1 MSSLVAIVGRPNV
14 GKSSLFNFLTGSRAA
29 LVADFSGLTR
39 DRQYGKAKNSN
50 RILIDTGGIAPE
62 SDDISRSVIG
72 QTNLAIKEADELIFV
87 VDAKDGLVALDEE
100 ISLSLR
106 KVNKPITLVVNK
118 VDSEKDQEQL
128 SEFDSLGFKNI
139 LYISCSHNRGL
150 KQLEAELFSEKSS
163 NEEKEDA
170 SNALRISLIGR
181 PNVGKST
188 FVNTV
193 LGEERLLVSSISGTT
208 RDSIEV
214 PIKISGKEFYLIDTA
229 GIRRKRASKEKL
241 EEFSISQSL
250 ESIKLSK
257 ITILLIDSSESI
269 VDQDIH
275 LLGLALASGNT
286 VVLAANKADLLTA
299 KEKDLV
305 RTQVERKLRFA
316 DYIDTHFISAQE
328 NKGLIKLIKQ
338 SVQRYERNTKE
349 VSTNRLNSILS
360 DALVQQPPSM
370 SGRFRPKLRYA
381 HAGGKNPLRIVVHG
395 NNLSSL
401 QNTYKRYLE
410 NFFRKELDLSTSV
423 FVQFMDSENPY
434 KNKKNTL
441 TDRQKKRRKRIVKRR
456 K

>member
-39 DRQYGKAKNSN
+39 DRQYGKAKRSN

-87 VDAKDGLVALDEE
+87 VDVKDGLVALDEE

-118 VDSEKDQEQL
+118 VDSENNQERL

-139 LYISCSHNRGL
+139 FYISCSHNRGL
-150 KQLEAELFSEKSS
+150 KQLEAELFAEESS
-163 NEEKEDA
+163 NQDKEDT
-170 SNALRISLIGR
+170 SNALSISLIGR

-214 PIKISGKEFYLIDTA
+214 PIKISGKEYYLIDTA

-250 ESIKLSK
+250 ESIKLSR

-305 RTQVERKLRFA
+305 KSQVERKLRFA
-316 DYIDTHFISAQE
+316 DYIDIHFISAQE

-338 SVQRYERNTKE
+338 SVERHERNNKE
-349 VSTNRLNSILS
+349 ISTNKLNAILS

-381 HAGGKNPLRIVVHG
+381 HSGGKNPLRIVVHG

>member
-139 LYISCSHNRGL
+139 FYISCSHNRGL

-338 SVQRYERNTKE
+338 SVQRHERNTKE
-349 VSTNRLNSILS
+349 VSTNKLNSILS

>member
-163 NEEKEDA
+163 NEGKEDA

-338 SVQRYERNTKE
+338 SVQRHERNTKE
-349 VSTNRLNSILS
+349 VSTNKLNSILS

>member
-163 NEEKEDA
+163 NEEKEDS

-338 SVQRYERNTKE
+338 SVQRHERNTKE
-349 VSTNRLNSILS
+349 VSTNKLNSILS

-410 NFFRKELDLSTSV
+410 NLFRKELDLSTSV

>member
-139 LYISCSHNRGL
+139 FYISCSHNRGL
-150 KQLEAELFSEKSS
+150 KQLEAELFVEESS
-163 NEEKEDA
+163 NQDKEDT
-170 SNALRISLIGR
+170 SNALSISLIGR

-214 PIKISGKEFYLIDTA
+214 PIKISGKEYYLIDTA

-338 SVQRYERNTKE
+338 SVQRHERNTKE
-349 VSTNRLNSILS
+349 VSTNKLNSILS

>member
-150 KQLEAELFSEKSS
+150 KQLEAALFSEKSS

-338 SVQRYERNTKE
+338 SVQRHERNTKE
-349 VSTNRLNSILS
+349 VSTNKLNSILS